1 MKFVHIADLHLDSPF
16 TTISDRA
23 DLGMQRRLEQRE
35 ALKKVVDFIKENEIE
50 YLFISGDLY
59 EQEYIREST
68 IKYVNDLFKKIPKT
82 KIYITPGNHDPYI
95 KNSYYA
101 LFNWNNNVKIF
112 TQNVEKIENDEI
124 DIYGFGFNNF
134 EMREN
139 QLENIKIEN
148 NNKIN
153 ILITHGDITDSI
165 YNPMNIN
172 LLKNKGFDYVALGH
186 VHKRDDSSNI
196 VYPGSLISLGFD
208 ELGEHGMIVGEI
220 INKKLFKKFIPID
233 NREFIE
239 KEINISD
246 IYSEEEL
253 IEKINNEINNDN
265 NLYKINLIGYRNFPI
280 NINIKLLK
288 NNIIKIKNNTKIKIE
303 IKENNYTLKGIFIK
317 KLNEKKNNREINE
330 DTYEKILELGM
341 QVLEKNNK

>member
-1 MKFVHIADLHLDSPF
+1 
-16 TTISDRA
+16 
-23 DLGMQRRLEQRE
+23 
-35 ALKKVVDFIKENEIE
+35 
-50 YLFISGDLY
+50 
-59 EQEYIREST
+59 
-68 IKYVNDLFKKIPKT
+68 
-82 KIYITPGNHDPYI
+82 
-95 KNSYYA
+95 
-101 LFNWNNNVKIF
+101 
-112 TQNVEKIENDEI
+112 
-124 DIYGFGFNNF
+124 
-134 EMREN
+134 MREN

-153 ILITHGDITDSI
+153 ILITHGDIIDSI

-317 KLNEKKNNREINE
+317 KLNEKKNNGEINE
-330 DTYEKILELGM
+330 NIYEKILELGM

>member
-82 KIYITPGNHDPYI
+82 KIYIAPGNHDPYI

-112 TQNVEKIENDEI
+112 TQNVEKIENDEV

-153 ILITHGDITDSI
+153 ILITHGDIIDSI

-186 VHKRDDSSNI
+186 VHKRDDSTNI

-220 INKKLFKKFIPID
+220 INKKLFKKFISID

-253 IEKINNEINNDN
+253 IEKINNIEENN

-317 KLNEKKNNREINE
+317 KLNEKKNNGEINE
-330 DTYEKILELGM
+330 DIYEKILELGM

>member
-35 ALKKVVDFIKENEIE
+35 ALKKVVDFIKENGIE

-68 IKYVNDLFKKIPKT
+68 IKYVNNLFKKIPKT

-112 TQNVEKIENDEI
+112 TQNVEKIENEEV

-153 ILITHGDITDSI
+153 ILIAHGDIIDSI

-186 VHKRDDSSNI
+186 VHKRDNSTNI

-220 INKKLFKKFIPID
+220 INKKLFKKFVPID

-253 IEKINNEINNDN
+253 IEKINNIEENN

>member
-68 IKYVNDLFKKIPKT
+68 IKYVNELFKEIPKT

-112 TQNVEKIENDEI
+112 TQNVEKIENEEV

-153 ILITHGDITDSI
+153 ILITHGDIIDSI

-208 ELGEHGMIVGEI
+208 ELGKHGMVVGEI

-253 IEKINNEINNDN
+253 IEKINNIEENN

-317 KLNEKKNNREINE
+317 KLNEKKNNGEINE
-330 DTYEKILELGM
+330 NIYEKILELGM

>member
-35 ALKKVVDFIKENEIE
+35 ALKKVVEFIKENEIE

-112 TQNVEKIENDEI
+112 TQNVEKIENEEV

-153 ILITHGDITDSI
+153 ILITHGDIIDSI

-186 VHKRDDSSNI
+186 VHKRDDSTNI

-253 IEKINNEINNDN
+253 IEKINNIEENN

>member
-23 DLGMQRRLEQRE
+23 DLGMQRRLEQRK

-68 IKYVNDLFKKIPKT
+68 IKYVNELFKEIPKT

-112 TQNVEKIENDEI
+112 TQNVEKIENDEV

-134 EMREN
+134 EMREK

-153 ILITHGDITDSI
+153 ILITHGDIIDSI

-208 ELGEHGMIVGEI
+208 ELGKHGMIVGEI
-220 INKKLFKKFIPID
+220 INKKLLKKFIPID

-303 IKENNYTLKGIFIK
+303 IRENNYSLKGIFIK
-317 KLNEKKNNREINE
+317 KLNEKKENKEINE

>member
-35 ALKKVVDFIKENEIE
+35 ALKKVVDFIKENGIE

-112 TQNVEKIENDEI
+112 TQNVEKIENEEV

-153 ILITHGDITDSI
+153 ILITHGDIIDSI

-253 IEKINNEINNDN
+253 IEKINNIEENN

>member
-35 ALKKVVDFIKENEIE
+35 ALKKVVEFIKENEIE

-112 TQNVEKIENDEI
+112 TQNVEKIENEEV

-153 ILITHGDITDSI
+153 ILITHGDIIDSI

-186 VHKRDDSSNI
+186 VHKRDDSTNI

-220 INKKLFKKFIPID
+220 INKKLFKKFVPID

-253 IEKINNEINNDN
+253 IEKINNIEENN

>member
-23 DLGMQRRLEQRE
+23 DLGMQRRLEQRK

-112 TQNVEKIENDEI
+112 TQNVEKIENEEV

-153 ILITHGDITDSI
+153 ILITHGDIIDSI

-186 VHKRDDSSNI
+186 VHKRDDSTNI

-253 IEKINNEINNDN
+253 IEKINNIEENN

>member
-35 ALKKVVDFIKENEIE
+35 ALKKVVDFIKENGIE

-112 TQNVEKIENDEI
+112 TQNVEKIENEEV

-153 ILITHGDITDSI
+153 ILIAHGDIIDSI

-186 VHKRDDSSNI
+186 VHKRDDSTNI

-220 INKKLFKKFIPID
+220 INKKLFKKFVPID

-253 IEKINNEINNDN
+253 IEKINNIEENN